1 MGFSFWSKNGQQGQ
15 QKKDKGSPS
24 SSSKS
29 AQSRK
34 AHSSP
39 MESIRSWI
47 SKIRGFFRTQEESA
61 SQVQR
66 GNYGSLTGS
75 NSLSSD
81 SGTSSFTERRETEP
95 TKEVKKSPIR
105 IESVLEYWITLEFF
119 KELDTSETN
128 SCNFENLLK
137 RIYKMPIGTKFRLF
151 FGSIRKYNLLL
162 PIYQENDSF
171 LEETW
176 IELLSFRS
184 I

>member
-15 QKKDKGSPS
+15 QKKDNGSPS

-47 SKIRGFFRTQEESA
+47 SKISGFFRTQEESA

-81 SGTSSFTERRETEP
+81 SGAFSFTERRETEP
-95 TKEVKKSPIR
+95 TKEVKKVPYTHR
-105 IESVLEYWITLEFF
+105 VCLGVLDHIGILQRVGH
-119 KELDTSETN
+119 
-128 SCNFENLLK
+128 K
-137 RIYKMPIGTKFRLF
+137 RNKKLQ
-151 FGSIRKYNLLL
+151 L
-162 PIYQENDSF
+162 
-171 LEETW
+171 
-176 IELLSFRS
+176 
-184 I
+184 